1 MTMTTASGTETD
13 ESLISNRFLFR
24 LTATIG
30 VMAALTA
37 LISVVGKN
45 YGDELSLGGHTAS
58 TEIEHVIVG
67 QDVIALPAN
76 VIRFE
81 NQRRSGP
88 AEAVSVYL
96 SWPRMEGYSHADAV
110 AFSNPANA
118 EALVFADFSQ
128 SVMSRDMSG
137 RLEPIYGKL
146 FTGAPRPGPSGLK
159 IHDLSEKSGF
169 GDEKLLTGTTKSG
182 TVYAVRCILP
192 AARAQATAAD
202 CQRDIHVGR
211 DLTMLYRFSSNLLPQ
226 WEKIDTAVLEFAKS
240 HIQR

>member
-1 MTMTTASGTETD
+1 MTMTTASETD
-13 ESLISNRFLFR
+13 ESLISNRMLFR

-30 VMAALTA
+30 VLAALTA
-37 LISVVGKN
+37 LISVAGKN
-45 YGDELSLGGHTAS
+45 YGNELSLGGHTAS
-58 TEIEHVIVG
+58 TEIQQVIIG
-67 QDVIALPAN
+67 QDVVALPAN

-81 NQRRSGP
+81 NQRRTGP
-88 AEAVSVYL
+88 ADAVSVYL
-96 SWPRMEGYSHADAV
+96 SWPQLEGYAHANAL

-137 RLEPIYGKL
+137 RLEPIYEKL
-146 FTGAPRPGPSGLK
+146 FTGEPHPGPAGLA

-169 GDEKLLTGTTKSG
+169 GDEKLLTGKTKSG

-192 AARAQATAAD
+192 GSKAQATAAD

-211 DLTMLYRFSSNLLPQ
+211 DLTLLYRFSSNLLPQ
-226 WEKIDTAVLEFAKS
+226 WEKIDSAILEFATK
-240 HIQR
+240 HIK

>member
-13 ESLISNRFLFR
+13 EPLISNRFLFR

-37 LISVVGKN
+37 LIGVVGKN

-58 TEIEHVIVG
+58 TEIVHVIVG

-81 NQRRSGP
+81 SQRHSGR

-96 SWPRMEGYSHADAV
+96 SWPRMEGYSHADAD

-118 EALVFADFSQ
+118 DALVFADFSQ

-146 FTGAPRPGPSGLK
+146 FTGAPRPGPSGLT

-169 GDEKLLTGTTKSG
+169 GDEKLLTATTSG
-182 TVYAVRCILP
+182 AVYAVRCILP
-192 AARAQATAAD
+192 KSSAQATAAD

-211 DLTMLYRFSSNLLPQ
+211 DLALLYRFSSNLLPQ
-226 WEKIDTAVLEFAKS
+226 WEKIDAAMLEFATR
-240 HIQR
+240 HIKR

>member
-1 MTMTTASGTETD
+1 MTMTTASSTETD

-30 VMAALTA
+30 VLAALTA
-37 LISVVGKN
+37 LISVAGKN

-58 TEIEHVIVG
+58 TEIKHVIVG

-81 NQRRSGP
+81 SQRRSGP

-96 SWPRMEGYSHADAV
+96 SWPGMEGYTHANAL
-110 AFSNPANA
+110 AFSNPDDA

-137 RLEPIYGKL
+137 RLEPIYEKL
-146 FTGAPRPGPSGLK
+146 FIGAPRAGPSGLT

-169 GDEKLLTGTTKSG
+169 GDEKLLTGKTKAG
-182 TVYAVRCILP
+182 AIYAVRCMMP
-192 AARAQATAAD
+192 RTRALATAAD

-211 DLTMLYRFSSNLLPQ
+211 DLTLLYRFSSNLLPQ
-226 WEKIDTAVLEFAKS
+226 WERIDSAMLKFAAG
-240 HIQR
+240 HIKR

>member
-1 MTMTTASGTETD
+1 MTMTTASDVETD

-37 LISVVGKN
+37 LIGVAGKN

-58 TEIEHVIVG
+58 TEIQHVIVG

-81 NQRRSGP
+81 SQRRSGP
-88 AEAVSVYL
+88 AEAVSIYL
-96 SWPRMEGYSHADAV
+96 SWPRMEGYSHAHAV

-128 SVMSRDMSG
+128 SVMSRDMTG
-137 RLEPIYGKL
+137 RLEPIYDKL
-146 FTGAPRPGPSGLK
+146 FTGAPRPGPSGLT

-169 GDEKLLTGTTKSG
+169 GDEKMLTAMTKAG
-182 TVYAVRCILP
+182 AVYAVRCIMP
-192 AARAQATAAD
+192 ENTKRATAAD

-211 DLTMLYRFSSNLLPQ
+211 DLTILYRFSSNLLPQ
-226 WEKIDTAVLEFAKS
+226 WETIDSAMLKFAAR

>member
-1 MTMTTASGTETD
+1 MTTASDTETD

-24 LTATIG
+24 TTTTIG
-30 VMAALTA
+30 VLAALTA
-37 LISVVGKN
+37 LISVAGKN

-58 TEIEHVIVG
+58 TAIQHVIIG
-67 QDVIALPAN
+67 QDAIALPAN

-81 NQRRSGP
+81 SQRRSGP

-96 SWPRMEGYSHADAV
+96 SWPRMEGYSHANAL
-110 AFSNPANA
+110 AFSNPADA

-137 RLEPIYGKL
+137 RLEPIYEKL
-146 FTGAPRPGPSGLK
+146 FIGAPRPGPSGLT

-169 GDEKLLTGTTKSG
+169 GDEKLLTGTTKAG
-182 TVYAVRCILP
+182 GVYTVRCMMPKMTAL
-192 AARAQATAAD
+192 ATAAD

-211 DLTMLYRFSSNLLPQ
+211 DLTLLYRFSSNLLPQ
-226 WEKIDTAVLEFAKS
+226 WEKIDSAMLEFAAG
-240 HIQR
+240 HIKQ

>member
-1 MTMTTASGTETD
+1 MTMTTTSGNEMD
-13 ESLISNRFLFR
+13 ESFISSRFLFR

-37 LISVVGKN
+37 IIGVAGKN

-58 TEIEHVIVG
+58 TEVKHVIVG

-81 NQRRSGP
+81 GQRRSGP
-88 AEAVSVYL
+88 AEAVSIYL
-96 SWPRMEGYSHADAV
+96 SWPRMEGYSQADAV

-118 EALVFADFSQ
+118 EALIFADFSQ

-137 RLEPIYGKL
+137 RLEPIYKKL
-146 FTGAPRPGPSGLK
+146 FTGAPRPGPTGLM

-169 GDEKLLTGTTKSG
+169 GDEKMLTGTTKAG
-182 TVYAVRCILP
+182 AVYAVRCIMPENSKL
-192 AARAQATAAD
+192 ATPAD

-226 WEKIDTAVLEFAKS
+226 WEAIDSAMLKYANGN
-240 HIQR
+240 IQR

>member
-1 MTMTTASGTETD
+1 MTTASGTETD
-13 ESLISNRFLFR
+13 ESLISNRLLFR

-37 LISVVGKN
+37 LIGVVGKN
-45 YGDELSLGGHTAS
+45 YGDELSLGGHTPS
-58 TEIEHVIVG
+58 TEIQHVIIG

-81 NQRRSGP
+81 SQRRSGP
-88 AEAVSVYL
+88 AGAVSIYL
-96 SWPRMEGYSHADAV
+96 SWPRMDGYSHADAV
-110 AFSNPANA
+110 AFSDPAHA

-137 RLEPIYGKL
+137 RLEPIYEKL
-146 FTGAPRPGPSGLK
+146 FAGAPRPDPSGLT

-169 GDEKLLTGTTKSG
+169 GDEKMLTGTTKAG
-182 TVYAVRCILP
+182 AVYAVRCIMPENRKL
-192 AARAQATAAD
+192 ATAAD
-202 CQRDIHVGR
+202 CQRDVHVGR

-226 WEKIDTAVLEFAKS
+226 WETIDSAMLEFAAR

>member
-1 MTMTTASGTETD
+1 MTNASGAETN

-30 VMAALTA
+30 IMAALTA
-37 LISVVGKN
+37 VIGVAGKN
-45 YGDELSLGGHTAS
+45 YGDELALGGHTAS

-76 VIRFE
+76 VIRFD

-88 AEAVSVYL
+88 AEAVSIYL
-96 SWPRMEGYSHADAV
+96 SWPRMEGYSHSNAA
-110 AFSNPANA
+110 AFSDPANA

-137 RLEPIYGKL
+137 RLEPIYEKL
-146 FTGAPRPGPSGLK
+146 FTGSPHPGPSGLT
-159 IHDLSEKSGF
+159 IHELSRNSGF
-169 GDEKLLTGTTKSG
+169 GDETMLTGTTKTG
-182 TVYAVRCILP
+182 AVYAVRCIMPKTRNL
-192 AARAQATAAD
+192 ATGAD

-226 WEKIDTAVLEFAKS
+226 WELIDGAMQEFAAR
-240 HIQR
+240 HIQP

>member
-1 MTMTTASGTETD
+1 MTMTTASDTETD

-30 VMAALTA
+30 VMAVLTA

-58 TEIEHVIVG
+58 TEIQHVIVG

-81 NQRRSGP
+81 SQRHSGP
-88 AEAVSVYL
+88 ADAVSVYL
-96 SWPRMEGYSHADAV
+96 SWPRMEGYSHANAL

-137 RLEPIYGKL
+137 RLEPIYEKL
-146 FTGAPRPGPSGLK
+146 FTGEPRLGPAGLS

-169 GDEKLLTGTTKSG
+169 GDEKLLTGKTKTG
-182 TVYAVRCILP
+182 AVYAVRCILP
-192 AARAQATAAD
+192 KSRAHATAAD

-211 DLTMLYRFSSNLLPQ
+211 DLTLLYRFSSNLLPQ
-226 WEKIDTAVLEFAKS
+226 WEKIDAAMLKFAS
-240 HIQR
+240 GHIKR

>member
-1 MTMTTASGTETD
+1 MTTASGTETD

-37 LISVVGKN
+37 LIGVAGKN
-45 YGDELSLGGHTAS
+45 YGDELSLGGHTPS
-58 TEIEHVIVG
+58 TEIQHVIVG

-81 NQRRSGP
+81 SQRRSGP
-88 AEAVSVYL
+88 AEAVSIYL

-110 AFSNPANA
+110 AFSDPANA
-118 EALVFADFSQ
+118 EALIFADFSQ

-137 RLEPIYGKL
+137 RLEPIYEKL
-146 FTGAPRPGPSGLK
+146 FTGTPRPGPSGLT
-159 IHDLSEKSGF
+159 IHELSEKSGF
-169 GDEKLLTGTTKSG
+169 GDEKILTGTTKG
-182 TVYAVRCILP
+182 GAVYAVRCIMPEKRKL
-192 AARAQATAAD
+192 ATAAD

-226 WEKIDTAVLEFAKS
+226 WETIDTAMLDFAAR